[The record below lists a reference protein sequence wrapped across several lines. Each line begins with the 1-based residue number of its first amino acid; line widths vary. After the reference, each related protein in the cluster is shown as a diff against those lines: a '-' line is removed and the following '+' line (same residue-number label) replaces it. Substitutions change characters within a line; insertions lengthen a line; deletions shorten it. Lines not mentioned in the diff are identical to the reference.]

1 MILFGKNYWYRGKLQ
16 YLMGKYLVDFM
27 DTGLTRQM
35 IVSASQYEFEDVAVD
50 YLDMPGWQ
58 TSTAHIRKFEDL
70 PQNAQK
76 YVRKIE
82 ELMEV
87 RGEQFTRH

>member
-1 MILFGKNYWYRGKLQ
+1 M
-16 YLMGKYLVDFM
+16 M
-27 DTGLTRQM
+27 M
-35 IVSASQYEFEDVAVD
+35 IVSASQHEFEDVTVE

-58 TSTAHIRKFEDL
+58 TSTAHIRKFNDL

-76 YVRKIE
+76 YIQKIE

-87 RGEQFTRH
+87 RGEWLVHKFESREHIPGV